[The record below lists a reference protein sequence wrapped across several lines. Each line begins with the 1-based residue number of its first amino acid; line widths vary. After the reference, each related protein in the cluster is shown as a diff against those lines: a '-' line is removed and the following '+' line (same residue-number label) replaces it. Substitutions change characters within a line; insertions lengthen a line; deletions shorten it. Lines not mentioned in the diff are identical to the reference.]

1 MVLVNYKLEEDITY
15 GCATQNR
22 SKNQIISL
30 SPTYQGIP
38 DPSEKEYI
46 GKTGIINYI
55 DDAGTIWGTWG
66 GIGILPCDNYEIIN
80 KEGE

>member
-1 MVLVNYKLEEDITY
+1 MDAQPKI
-15 GCATQNR
+15 GQ
-22 SKNQIISL
+22 KIKIISL
-30 SPTYQGIP
+30 SPNAKGIP
-38 DPSEKEYI
+38 DPAEKEYI

-66 GIGILPCDNYEIIN
+66 GIGILPCDNYIIN

>member
-1 MVLVNYKLEEDITY
+1 MDAQPKI
-15 GCATQNR
+15 GQ
-22 SKNQIISL
+22 KIKIISL
-30 SPTYQGIP
+30 SPNYQGIP
-38 DPSEKEYI
+38 DPAEKEYI

-80 KEGE
+80 KEGERYGESENN

>member
-1 MVLVNYKLEEDITY
+1 MDAQPKIDQKI
-15 GCATQNR
+15 
-22 SKNQIISL
+22 KIISL
-30 SPTYQGIP
+30 SSNPNGIP
-38 DPSEKEYI
+38 DPAEKEYI